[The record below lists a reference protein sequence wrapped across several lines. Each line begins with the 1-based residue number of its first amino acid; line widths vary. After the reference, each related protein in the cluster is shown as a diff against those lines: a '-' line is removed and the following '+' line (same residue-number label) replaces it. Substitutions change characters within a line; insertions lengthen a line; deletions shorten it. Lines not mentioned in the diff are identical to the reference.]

1 MSSDARL
8 RGKLALTSACFVLL
22 CLATAALISGHP
34 TLSAT
39 AVLGV
44 PNGQWLTIA
53 GLLAGPVAGLIAS
66 RPATGLRR
74 WSSTCGIAA
83 AAWLPI
89 GTYLAG
95 NVSLNFFNNPVVSMW
110 FWRYTGAVALASLVL
125 AIAAL
130 TVAAR
135 SRNAP

>member
-1 MSSDARL
+1 MQTDTRNAR
-8 RGKLALTSACFVLL
+8 KLALTSGC
-22 CLATAALISGHP
+22 CAALCFAAAALVSGHP
-34 TLSAT
+34 ALSAT

-53 GLLAGPVAGLIAS
+53 GLLAGPLAGQIAS
-66 RPATGLRR
+66 GPATGLRR
-74 WSSTCGIAA
+74 LSSICGVAA
-83 AAWLPI
+83 VAWLPL

-95 NVSLNFFNNPVVSMW
+95 NVSLNFSNNPVVSMW